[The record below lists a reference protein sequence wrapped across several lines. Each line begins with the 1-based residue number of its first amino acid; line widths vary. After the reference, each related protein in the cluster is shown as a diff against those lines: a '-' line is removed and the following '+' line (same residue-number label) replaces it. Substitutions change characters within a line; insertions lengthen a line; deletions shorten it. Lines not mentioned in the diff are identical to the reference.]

1 MSAFQ
6 LLDLTPISR
15 GGLLAR
21 GRFQMPSG
29 LIVTAN
35 ILRSRKDPEQVFI
48 LPVAERQQGG
58 GGYSPIVD
66 FASAELR
73 EAWQN
78 AALEAIRPRWEEIMQ
93 GGSTGQ
99 GAANGSF

>member
-1 MSAFQ
+1 MIAFQ
-6 LLDLTPISR
+6 LLDLTLIGR

-21 GRFQMPSG
+21 GRFQLPSG
-29 LIVTAN
+29 LIVAAN
-35 ILRSRKDPEQVFI
+35 VLRSKKDPDKVFV
-48 LPVAERQQGG
+48 LPVAERQQG

-78 AALEAIRPRWEEIMQ
+78 AALEAIRPRWKEIMQ
-93 GGSTGQ
+93 GGSAGQ